1 MLVGYRSSHGRPKLR
16 CKGSAKVCISLPKY
30 NSIKSWADSDFCYR
44 HQVSP
49 CQGSWR
55 EDSICWTQQ
64 CTCFLPHTSSHA
76 CQRRRVSSSIKLLS
90 LIGTLQIASSNSCQD
105 EKEK

>member
-1 MLVGYRSSHGRPKLR
+1 MAKVG
-16 CKGSAKVCISLPKY
+16 CKGSAKMCISLSKY
-30 NSIKSWADSDFCYR
+30 NSIRSRTESDFCHR

-55 EDSICWTQQ
+55 DDSIYWTQQ
-64 CTCFLPHTSSHA
+64 RTCFLPHTSSHA

-90 LIGTLQIASSNSCQD
+90 LIGTLQIASSNSCQN